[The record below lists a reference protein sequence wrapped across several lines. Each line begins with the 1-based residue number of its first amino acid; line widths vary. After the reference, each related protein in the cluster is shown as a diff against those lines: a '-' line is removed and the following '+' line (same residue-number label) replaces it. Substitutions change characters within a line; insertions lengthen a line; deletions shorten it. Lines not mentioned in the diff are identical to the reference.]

1 MGREE
6 AKEMKTAALKYAAW
20 SISLLTFLI
29 PMPAKAADLAYA
41 GRLVDAEG
49 APLAGPLDITLRFYG
64 SAAGGDQLGP
74 TKIFD
79 GVALEGGVFQLTVPL
94 ETTDQAAIFGD
105 GTAQVFVEIEAAG
118 KLYPRQRF
126 TPVPLALR
134 IPVDNDALVYG
145 PDAKLTVGEIAMG
158 QVQGLQA
165 ALAQKLD
172 STPASASASGFLS
185 SSDWTTFNAKQ
196 AAITASSSLTAGS
209 IATASQ
215 DAVVIKP
222 YGAQAGETGELRFEE
237 KTGGNY
243 VGFKA
248 PDALAANKVW
258 TLPAADG
265 AAGEVLATNGSG
277 GLSWVALSGANILD
291 ATITDSKL
299 QTITTAG
306 KVSGSAITSGT
317 IGGSAAFAGS
327 GGVTTSGNITLSP
340 ASAAATQLRFQ
351 DDDASNYVAFKAP
364 STVAS
369 NLVLTLPAADGAAG
383 QFLKTDGA
391 GVLSWDSPSGAG
403 DMLKSANLS
412 DLADKPAA
420 RTNLGLGALAT
431 LSAVGSAE
439 ITNGSIADGDISAS
453 AAIATS
459 KLSGALTA
467 IAGHGLGALATA
479 SSVTS
484 GEITDSTIVDADISA
499 SAAIATSKLSGAVTS
514 IAGHGLGAL
523 ATLSSVT
530 AAEITDGEIA
540 DGDIS
545 PSAAIATSKL
555 SGALTSVSGHGLG
568 SLAALSAVSSTEIT
582 NDTIVDADISASA
595 AIADNKLATI
605 ATAGKVSGSAI
616 TSGTI
621 GGTAAFNGSGG
632 VSTTGAVSGSG
643 NFVVSGTGAA
653 TTELRFRDNDNSNY
667 IGFKAPDTIAANKVW
682 VLPAVDGTSGDLLKT
697 DGAGTLSWVSGAAP
711 TGAAGGDL
719 TGSFP
724 SPTLAATGVSAGTY
738 PKVTVDTKGRVTSG
752 SSTITSSDIADATI
766 ADADVS
772 GTAAIATSKL
782 SGALTAISGHGLG
795 ALATLS
801 TVSTTE
807 ITDGTIANAD
817 IAATAAIDA
826 SKVANGSVSS
836 TEFQYLDGVTS
847 SVQTQLDAKAS
858 AANPT
863 FTGAISSALG
873 SVSAPSYSF
882 TGDSNTGVW
891 SSAADTVNVSTA
903 GSERLRITSGGNIGI
918 GTTSPVNPLQIS
930 GTGGAVQALPNGVHM
945 GSDIGGNAH
954 LELVTSVG
962 TPYIDF
968 LNDNTGDFDARIRLV
983 SNGNLAFEGT
993 NVGIGTTAPSAA
1005 LHVKGNGGSLYLEG
1019 TDHNFIGFYP
1029 DGLAAGRKAYFG
1041 FGGASDNNVTIQND
1055 ISGAHIVLKPNA
1067 GNVGIGSTAPG
1078 ASLDV
1083 NGTVRA
1089 TSFVST
1095 GSSDWGGY
1103 NINNVAGVGI
1113 GTTSPSGSLSFGG
1126 STARSILVERHPTAD
1141 TAGNNLSLAAGG
1153 ATSGATNKDGGDL
1166 VLASGAATGS
1176 GTSDIMFQT
1185 AAPGAAGTAD
1195 RAATTKMVITG
1206 AGNVGIGTTTP
1217 THLMSLGNSLGN
1229 SKLAIWE
1236 GGTGSS
1242 FGIGVQAGQ
1251 FRFNVNQSTDI
1262 FSFLNGESGTEVM
1275 RIFGTGNVGIGTTSP
1290 TSKVAVNGGIQVGND
1305 SDTCNSTKA
1314 GSIRWT
1320 GSAFHGCDGSA
1331 WVSLSGMPPIMI
1343 RVTRTK
1349 VSDAATDA
1357 TKDAQCSTEFGS
1369 KYMAANPLDLA
1380 ANSGSLD
1387 QNDSFTEALL
1397 TVRGD
1402 TDPWAYWVARVIGRW
1417 DGYSDNYFVACIY
1430 RDAPLRFTLGTVPYN
1445 ASAATKDALCASEI
1459 GASYVTAQSHEIAH
1473 NSGAGLENYSGFY
1486 FNAYDSA
1493 RSFYYPSADYIEVV
1507 GAGTYKLAC
1516 IRSP

>member
-6 AKEMKTAALKYAAW
+6 AKEMKTATLQCAAW
-20 SISLLTFLI
+20 SISLLTLLVAL
-29 PMPAKAADLAYA
+29 PAKAADLAYA

-49 APLAGPLDITLRFYG
+49 APLAGPADITLRFYG
-64 SAAGGDQLGP
+64 SAAGSDQLGP
-74 TKIFD
+74 TKTFD
-79 GVALEGGVFQLTVPL
+79 GVALEGGVFQLTVSL

-105 GTAQVFVEIEAAG
+105 GTAVVFVEIEAAG

-185 SSDWTTFNAKQ
+185 SADWTTFNAKQ

-265 AAGEVLATNGSG
+265 AAGEVLATDGSG

-306 KVSGSAITSGT
+306 KVSGSALTSGT
-317 IGGSAAFAGS
+317 IGGSAAFAGT

-340 ASAAATQLRFQ
+340 ASSAATQLRFQ

-369 NLVLTLPAADGAAG
+369 NLVLTLPVADGAAG
-383 QFLKTDGA
+383 QFLRTDGA

-412 DLADKPAA
+412 DLADKPTA

-467 IAGHGLGALATA
+467 VAGHGLGALAAA
-479 SSVTS
+479 SSVTTA
-484 GEITDSTIVDADISA
+484 EITDSTIVNADIST

-514 IAGHGLGAL
+514 IAGHGLGSL
-523 ATLSSVT
+523 ASLSSVT

-540 DGDIS
+540 DADIS
-545 PSAAIATSKL
+545 GSAAIATSKL

-582 NDTIVDADISASA
+582 NGTIADADVSGTA
-595 AIADNKLATI
+595 AIATSKL
-605 ATAGKVSGSAI
+605 SGAI
-616 TSGTI
+616 TSI
-621 GGTAAFNGSGG
+621 SGHG
-632 VSTTGAVSGSG
+632 LGA
-643 NFVVSGTGAA
+643 
-653 TTELRFRDNDNSNY
+653 
-667 IGFKAPDTIAANKVW
+667 
-682 VLPAVDGTSGDLLKT
+682 
-697 DGAGTLSWVSGAAP
+697 
-711 TGAAGGDL
+711 
-719 TGSFP
+719 
-724 SPTLAATGVSAGTY
+724 LAALSSV
-738 PKVTVDTKGRVTSG
+738 
-752 SSTITSSDIADATI
+752 SSTEITNGTI

-782 SGALTAISGHGLG
+782 SGALTAINGHGLG

-882 TGDSNTGVW
+882 TGNSNTGVW

-903 GSERLRITSGGNIGI
+903 GNERLR
-918 GTTSPVNPLQIS
+918 
-930 GTGGAVQALPNGVHM
+930 
-945 GSDIGGNAH
+945 
-954 LELVTSVG
+954 VTS
-962 TPYIDF
+962 T
-968 LNDNTGDFDARIRLV
+968 
-983 SNGNLAFEGT
+983 
-993 NVGIGTTAPSAA
+993 
-1005 LHVKGNGGSLYLEG
+1005 
-1019 TDHNFIGFYP
+1019 
-1029 DGLAAGRKAYFG
+1029 
-1041 FGGASDNNVTIQND
+1041 
-1055 ISGAHIVLKPNA
+1055 
-1067 GNVGIGSTAPG
+1067 
-1078 ASLDV
+1078 
-1083 NGTVRA
+1083 
-1089 TSFVST
+1089 
-1095 GSSDWGGY
+1095 
-1103 NINNVAGVGI
+1103 
-1113 GTTSPSGSLSFGG
+1113 
-1126 STARSILVERHPTAD
+1126 
-1141 TAGNNLSLAAGG
+1141 
-1153 ATSGATNKDGGDL
+1153 
-1166 VLASGAATGS
+1166 
-1176 GTSDIMFQT
+1176 
-1185 AAPGAAGTAD
+1185 
-1195 RAATTKMVITG
+1195 
-1206 AGNVGIGTTTP
+1206 GNVGIGTTGP
-1217 THLMSLGNSLGN
+1217 LAKLEVGASLSSETGITVQGNSSNTVYANAMPHLSLVN
-1229 SKLAIWE
+1229 TDATANNYSTLAFSDHAAGDSPSATI
-1236 GGTGSS
+1236 GALYNNHASDYAHLLFHTRGTDGFTERIRIESS
-1242 FGIGVQAGQ
+1242 
-1251 FRFNVNQSTDI
+1251 
-1262 FSFLNGESGTEVM
+1262 
-1275 RIFGTGNVGIGTTSP
+1275 GNVGIGTTSP
-1290 TSKVAVNGGIQVGND
+1290 ATKLHAVGAAMIGSSAANQTNVTLGTGGPAGTRNLALWYNSGGTNGSVAGDYSVITSGYGGVNYSPIALNPFGGNVGIGTTGPTSTLQV
-1305 SDTCNSTKA
+1305 S
-1314 GSIRWT
+1314 GSI
-1320 GSAFHGCDGSA
+1320 A
-1331 WVSLSGMPPIMI
+1331 
-1343 RVTRTK
+1343 TK
-1349 VSDAATDA
+1349 VS
-1357 TKDAQCSTEFGS
+1357 TKTSNYTVTTS
-1369 KYMAANPLDLA
+1369 
-1380 ANSGSLD
+1380 
-1387 QNDSFTEALL
+1387 DSFVLVNATSGAVTVTLPTSVGSDGRQYTIKKTDSTTNPVTVATTSSQTIDGASTYTLTTQFQLL
-1397 TVRGD
+1397 NIISDGANWSVLSGTPQARSVKRQVFTASGTYTPTPGMTYVD
-1402 TDPWAYWVARVIGRW
+1402 VEVQGAGGGGAGAAAGWWGGGGGSGAYTRKV
-1417 DGYSDNYFVACIY
+1417 
-1430 RDAPLRFTLGTVPYN
+1430 LT
-1445 ASAATKDALCASEI
+1445 SAQI
-1459 GASYVTAQSHEIAH
+1459 GASQTVTI
-1473 NSGAGLENYSGFY
+1473 GAGGSGGAGSNGNGTAGGSSSLGSLLVAGGGGGAGYSASPTGMTLGSPGTVTTAGDYATGGQRGFY
-1486 FNAYDSA
+1486 PTLALNSTGNLGGNGANSYLGLGGIPTGTTGGGA
-1493 RSFYYPSADYIEVV
+1493 TGYGGGGAGGIGGGAG
-1507 GAGTYKLAC
+1507 GAGTGGIVIVTEYVGW
-1516 IRSP
+1516 